1 MTNTSPVSSIAS
13 SLSLDGLFLSSIS
26 LAFENLLPT
35 IDHYLACER
44 DLDDI
49 DPFDPAY
56 RSWLDDVEAAQMRL
70 YESLAL
76 ITGLASECAEDVP
89 LQRMSFLIATLMRE
103 GSPKAFGRYFELEN
117 SFVGCMAVP
126 GNSRHATHAR
136 HMLTAARA
144 KIQAMAGLSIYQQES
159 DSVFNGERD
168 QHSAAA

>member
-1 MTNTSPVSSIAS
+1 MKNTSPVSSIALL
-13 SLSLDGLFLSSIS
+13 LSLDGLFLSSIS

-56 RSWLDDVEAAQMRL
+56 RSWLDDVEAAQMGL

-76 ITGLASECAEDVP
+76 IIGLASECAEDVP
-89 LQRMSFLIATLMRE
+89 LQRMSFLIATLIRE
-103 GSPKAFGRYFELEN
+103 ESPKAFDQYFELEN
-117 SFVGCMAVP
+117 SFIGCMAVP
-126 GNSRHATHAR
+126 GDSWNATQAR
-136 HMLTAARA
+136 HMLAAARA
-144 KIQAMAGLSIYQQES
+144 KIHTMAGLSISDQEI
-159 DSVFNGERD
+159 DSIFYGERE